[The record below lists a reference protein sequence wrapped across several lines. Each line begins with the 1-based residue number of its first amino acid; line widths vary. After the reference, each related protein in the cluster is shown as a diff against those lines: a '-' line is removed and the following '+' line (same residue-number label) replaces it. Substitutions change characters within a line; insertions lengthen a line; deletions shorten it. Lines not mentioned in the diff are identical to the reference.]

1 MAKEANDKITPDL
14 FQSERRPGRP
24 RSNPLTREE
33 QVRLNKRRQLRRDRE
48 KGLRRVE
55 LKLEEHVYTELS
67 EQAAAKGISRS
78 ALIEQLLK
86 QTLNTES

>member
-33 QVRLNKRRQLRRDRE
+33 QMRLNKRRQLRRDKE

-55 LKLEEHVYTELS
+55 LKLEAAMYEELNR
-67 EQAAAKGISRS
+67 QAETLGLSRS
-78 ALIEQLLK
+78 ALIETLLK
-86 QTLNTES
+86 QALANK

>member
-33 QVRLNKRRQLRRDRE
+33 QMRLNKRRQLRRDRE

-55 LKLEEHVYTELS
+55 LKLDASMYEELNR
-67 EQAAAKGISRS
+67 QAEALGLSRS
-78 ALIEQLLK
+78 ALIETLLK
-86 QTLNTES
+86 QALASK